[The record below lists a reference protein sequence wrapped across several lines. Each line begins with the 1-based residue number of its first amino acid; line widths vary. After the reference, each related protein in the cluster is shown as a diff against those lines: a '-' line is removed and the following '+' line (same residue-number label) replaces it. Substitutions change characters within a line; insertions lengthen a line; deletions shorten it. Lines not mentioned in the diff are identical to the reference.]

1 MKRKLLIS
9 GVTLGACVLAVS
21 VIVSSAPS
29 IVAGSQTAQPSQ
41 TSPRASGPE
50 LSKSVLASQ
59 PAQEDTGTDQILVA
73 FTTTPKHPETAA
85 IKAVAPAAARIAKAT
100 VTSAKLRYTGTVAV
114 ELSKQ
119 VSHAT
124 AAKIAAKASTAA
136 GVDYAE
142 ASLTFHPTDVSTT
155 AGSDAWNRTAIEANK
170 ISSDDTGSGVVVGVI
185 DTGIAANP
193 DLPKALLVNATDG
206 VVWNHSISG
215 TTWPNLTV
223 TATWGDPQ
231 RSTTTPA
238 GADGNWAIDF
248 DALAAS
254 ASPVAAPADQDLVTL
269 TVTSLATTTATV
281 RVDAVVTLVVDATN
295 GAQISGTTDKGA
307 QVVVTDKDTNSVCTA
322 TAADDGTFQCTPSG
336 TLNDGDQL
344 TLTATDAVGNATTKT
359 VTIDKTPPAA
369 PTIDLSNGKV
379 IHLTGAEDGITPK
392 AFDAETGGN
401 EIDGEWV
408 DRTGGEW
415 TFTPTTPLAESP
427 GAWIRLTD
435 DAKNTSST
443 PVEIDATAPD
453 APTIAASNGTVIH
466 LTGVESGITPKAFDA
481 ETGGNEIGG
490 AMEPGATAGE
500 WTFTPTTPLTESP
513 DTWIRLIDKAG
524 NTTSTRVDIDA
535 TPPNPPVVLATDG
548 QTLSGT
554 AESGATVTVSYLDA
568 DAAKQSATA
577 TASGD
582 GTWTAT
588 LEPRAADRSMVTATA
603 TDAVGNVSEPSS
615 EVRVHYGPPSAPA
628 VAPSDGTTV
637 VVTGVLSGDV
647 VSLVDD
653 GGASLGNCVDNQD
666 QSWTCTADPALSESS
681 QAFIVVTDDAG
692 QTSVPELVVVDTTA
706 PVVTIDSATSTS
718 VTGSSD
724 EALASLTVSYV
735 DATDQPHTAT
745 AVITGLTWS
754 AELAAAKAGSTL
766 TATGTDPVGNHRQVT
781 ATIAE
786 PPSDSSPAPTPE
798 PAPVGPAGAADDDA
812 TPETPATP
820 QASLDTSTSAGTV
833 LPGYNFYNSTDGSHD
848 ATDPG
853 QDSTILFHG
862 THVAGIIG
870 ASGASQI
877 TGVAPGVKIL
887 PIRVLGGTRSDG
899 DMADVADAISWGA
912 GVAYYGATKASD
924 YPANPYP
931 AQVLNLSLGA
941 LASSCPTSLQ
951 NAINAAV
958 AKGTVVVVSA
968 GNNNASFTGQ
978 APANCKNVIVATAST
993 ATNTRASY
1001 SNWGTSA
1008 SSNAWLIAAP
1018 GGAGAGECH
1027 LDLNNCPGFVMST
1040 TGHIDSVAGTT
1051 YDTYIWPM
1059 AGTSQAAPHVS
1070 AVAALMLAKNS
1081 ALTPKESALTPKD
1094 VAQVM
1099 RATATGF
1106 SDGCPTGVCGSGV
1119 VNAAAALQGIPA
1131 GPDSGTSP
1139 TEAPATYPTAWARLF
1154 QPSVPRVGSV
1164 LSATGAV
1171 SYGAASYQWYRGTTA
1186 IARATSARYTLTA
1199 ADLGQRIKV
1208 RVSGIGWNVAYS
1220 TSSATIAP
1228 GYITSLTR
1236 PKVLG
1241 TRKVGSR
1248 LKATKGTWSVSTS
1261 VYRYRWYR
1269 SGKAIRGA
1277 TGRTYRLTRADR
1289 GKRITVRV
1297 YVKATG
1303 YYSRSRISSRTA
1315 TIR

>member
-9 GVTLGACVLAVS
+9 GVTLGACALAVS

-29 IVAGSQTAQPSQ
+29 IISRSQTAQPSQ

-59 PAQEDTGTDQILVA
+59 PAQKDTGTDQILVA
-73 FTTTPKHPETAA
+73 FTTTPKHPEAAA
-85 IKAVAPAAARIAKAT
+85 IKAVAPAAAHIAKAT

-114 ELSKQ
+114 VLSKH
-119 VSHAT
+119 VSHAV
-124 AAKIAAKASTAA
+124 AAKIAAKAGLAP

-170 ISSDDTGSGVVVGVI
+170 VSSDDTGSGVVVGVI

-193 DLPKALLVNATDG
+193 DLPKALLVNASDG

-231 RSTTTPA
+231 RSATTTA
-238 GADGNWAIDF
+238 GSDGNWAFDF
-248 DALAAS
+248 DALAGS
-254 ASPVAAPADQDLVTL
+254 ESPVTAPADQDLVTL

-295 GAQISGTTDKGA
+295 GTQISGTTDKGA
-307 QVVVTDKDTNSVCTA
+307 QVVVTDKDNNSVCTA
-322 TAADDGTFQCTPSG
+322 TAGDDGSFRCTPSG

-344 TLTATDAVGNATTKT
+344 TVTATDAVGNATTKT
-359 VTIDKTPPAA
+359 ITIDKTPPAA

-392 AFDAETGGN
+392 AFDAETGGT
-401 EIDGEWV
+401 EIDGVWV
-408 DRTGGEW
+408 DHTGGEW
-415 TFTPTTPLAESP
+415 TFTPETPLTESP

-435 DAKNTSST
+435 KAGNTSST
-443 PVEIDATAPD
+443 PVEIDATAPA
-453 APTIAASNGTVIH
+453 APTIAASNGKVIH

-490 AMEPGATAGE
+490 AMEPGASDGE
-500 WTFTPTTPLTESP
+500 WTFAPTTPLTERP

-554 AESGATVTVSYLDA
+554 AESGATITISYVDA
-568 DAAKQSATA
+568 DAAEQSATA

-582 GTWTAT
+582 GIWTTT

-603 TDAVGNVSEPSS
+603 ADAVGNVSEPST

-653 GGASLGNCVDNQD
+653 GGDSLGNCVDNQD
-666 QSWTCTADPALSESS
+666 QSWTCTPDPALSESN
-681 QAFIVVTDDAG
+681 QAFVVVTDDAG

-706 PVVTIDSATSTS
+706 PVVTIDTATSTS
-718 VTGSSD
+718 VSGSSD

-735 DATDQPHTAT
+735 DATDQPQTAT
-745 AVITGLTWS
+745 AVITGDTWS
-754 AELAAAKAGSTL
+754 AELVAAKAGSTL
-766 TATGTDPVGNHRQVT
+766 TATGTDLVGNHSQAT
-781 ATIAE
+781 AMIAE
-786 PPSDSSPAPTPE
+786 PPSESSPTPTPE
-798 PAPVGPAGAADDDA
+798 SDPVGPAVAADDD
-812 TPETPATP
+812 TSPETPATP
-820 QASLDTSTSAGTV
+820 QAPLGTSTSAGTV
-833 LPGYNFYNSTDGSHD
+833 LPGYNFYNSSTGSHD

-853 QDSTILFHG
+853 TDAQQARQYHG
-862 THVAGIIG
+862 SHVAGIIA
-870 ASGASQI
+870 ASGAKDV

-887 PIRVLGGTRSDG
+887 PIRVLGGASSGG

-912 GVAYYGATKASD
+912 GVAYYKSD
-924 YPANPYP
+924 GTPKESVYPANPYP
-931 AQVLNLSLGA
+931 AHVLNLSLGA
-941 LASSCPTSLQ
+941 PASSCPTSLQ

-968 GNNNASFTGQ
+968 GNNNASVTGQ
-978 APANCKNVIVATAST
+978 APANCKNVIVVT
-993 ATNTRASY
+993 ATGATNARAPY
-1001 SNWGTSA
+1001 SNWGISA
-1008 SSNAWLIAAP
+1008 SSDAWLIAAP
-1018 GGAGAGECH
+1018 GGSGEGYCYFGDCPAG
-1027 LDLNNCPGFVMST
+1027 VTST
-1040 TGHIDSVAGTT
+1040 IGRATTYTDSDGTT
-1051 YDTYIWPM
+1051 VTTYAWPM

-1081 ALTPKESALTPKD
+1081 TLTPKE

-1139 TEAPATYPTAWARLF
+1139 TEAPATYPTAWARLS

-1164 LSATGAV
+1164 LTATGAV

-1199 ADLGQRIKV
+1199 ADLGQRLKV
-1208 RVSGIGWNVAYS
+1208 RVSGIGLNVAYS
-1220 TSSATIAP
+1220 TSSAAIAP

-1236 PKVLG
+1236 PKILG

-1269 SGKAIRGA
+1269 NGKAIRGA

-1289 GKRITVRV
+1289 GKRMTVRV

-1303 YYSRSRISSRTA
+1303 YYSRNRISSQTA